1 MPSNDLS
8 VCYLASV
15 DSHSS
20 IGGKVA
26 YRDPCAIRELITE
39 GVRMSSHEMKVP
51 IWNSAAAY
59 RGFDS
64 GSSAQPANREDLVN
78 GWAGK
83 KGSGSTQA
91 RPSRVDDPF
100 SCWGSGLGNDIRT
113 MFISCGTE
121 MSSQYDT
128 AA

>member
-78 GWAGK
+78 GGQEK
-83 KGSGSTQA
+83 KAVAQPKRAHQGSTTHSA
-91 RPSRVDDPF
+91 V
-100 SCWGSGLGNDIRT
+100 GGLG
-113 MFISCGTE
+113 
-121 MSSQYDT
+121 
-128 AA
+128 